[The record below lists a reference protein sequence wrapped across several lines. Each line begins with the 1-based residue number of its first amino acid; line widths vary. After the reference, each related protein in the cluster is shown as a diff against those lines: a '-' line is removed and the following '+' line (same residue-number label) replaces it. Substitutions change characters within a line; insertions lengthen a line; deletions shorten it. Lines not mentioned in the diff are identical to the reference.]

1 MSDAPDPN
9 ARLRVAIYAADG
21 SVRGLMSGT
30 LKTIE
35 ANTPPG
41 GSWQALP
48 AGVRRVADV
57 RRGAPQSA
65 SPTALPKGEHLSG
78 SAVRR
83 F

>member
-1 MSDAPDPN
+1 MSDTPDLH

-21 SVRGLMSGT
+21 SVRGLMSAT

-48 AGVRRVADV
+48 ASVRRVADV
-57 RRGAPQSA
+57 RRA
-65 SPTALPKGEHLSG
+65 SK
-78 SAVRR
+78 
-83 F
+83 